1 MTFDFSK
8 QVLSL
13 IVHLEIVDNV
23 GDDESSSD
31 GVGSEFQGLYMI
43 FFFFFFVMS
52 SLDLTCY

>member
-43 FFFFFFVMS
+43 FFFFVMS